1 MADDPCWGWW
11 DLHWNKEFC
20 TVLSEAKILSGEF
33 TGAAYKLRVMA
44 DLTDD
49 VYAKRKLFEAA
60 ERFDLAG
67 KALGTPEKF
76 NDAFKAFHALKTFHE
91 NFKKLTPQLIANDP
105 DASAKAFGDMLA
117 AAATAFD
124 KMGMPFILYTK
135 FLTDAGEL
143 IDGVLHGLMPDKRK
157 GVAWSM
163 YRKAMND
170 ELRGDKHLI
179 GR

>member
-11 DLHWNKEFC
+11 DLYWNNEFC
-20 TVLSEAKILSGEF
+20 NVLSEAANLSGEF
-33 TGAAYKLRVMA
+33 KGAAHKLRALA
-44 DLTDD
+44 DITDD
-49 VYAKRKLFEAA
+49 VYAKKKLYEAA
-60 ERFDLAG
+60 GKFDEASSV
-67 KALGTPEKF
+67 LGHAKKI
-76 NDAFKAFHALKTFHE
+76 NDAFKAFHSLKTFHE

-117 AAATAFD
+117 AAGTAFD
-124 KMGMPFILYTK
+124 QMGTPFNLYTK

-170 ELRGDKHLI
+170 ELRGDKHLR